1 MSLTGKLAE
10 FGPIEII
17 DVIGTLGKSGTLSL
31 NRGVDR
37 GLVVFRHGRIVYA
50 ASSGLREN
58 LGGMLLARR
67 LITEIELVDALGT
80 QTLANEERRLGSILI
95 EMGAL
100 SQEDLEKVILAQ
112 AVKAVSAFSHWSTG
126 DFEFST
132 VSIEN
137 HGEIELETEELK
149 TSLGL
154 SPATL
159 MSGITPHADEADP
172 VDSDVSFEPQTPSS
186 PEPGNDDSTPLV
198 EPDVQEP
205 GETSSLNDFVGEVRG
220 PQAKGEL
227 IQRLLEQAAETF
239 GRSVVFSAGL
249 GGFHPIAQTGR
260 SLPQSSGGPPL
271 LDIVLERHVPSLLS
285 RCVTAGQTV
294 TEALPS
300 EEGDHVIAQALGGP
314 AEGETVAI
322 PMLVRGETVLIL
334 YGDDILE
341 ERRTGWLENLESFL
355 EKAGRAVEAEIEAEI
370 AAGTP
375 VTSVV

>member
-58 LGGMLLARR
+58 LGGMLLARG

-100 SQEDLEKVILAQ
+100 SQKDLEQVILQQ
-112 AVKAVSAFSHWSTG
+112 AVRAVSAFSQWSTG

-159 MSGITPHADEADP
+159 LSGITPKADDGDP
-172 VDSDVSFEPQTPSS
+172 VGTAAAVEPQNLSS
-186 PEPGNDDSTPLV
+186 PEPGTEDPTPPV
-198 EPDVQEP
+198 EAEVQELD
-205 GETSSLNDFVGEVRG
+205 ETSSLNDFVGEVRG

-239 GRSVVFSAGL
+239 GRSVVFSADH

-285 RCVTAGQTV
+285 RCMTAGQTV

-300 EEGDHVIAQALGGP
+300 EEGDQVIAKALGGP
-314 AEGETVAI
+314 AAGEAVAI

-355 EKAGRAVEAEIEAEI
+355 EKAGRAVEAEIQAEI
-370 AAGTP
+370 AARTP
-375 VTSVV
+375 VASAT

>member
-1 MSLTGKLAE
+1 MSLTGTLSE

-31 NRGVDR
+31 NRGADR
-37 GLVVFRHGRIVYA
+37 GLVVFRHGKIVYA

-58 LGGMLLARR
+58 LGSMLLARG

-80 QTLANEERRLGSILI
+80 QAQANKERRLGSILI

-112 AVKAVSAFSHWSTG
+112 AVKAVSAFTHWSTG

-159 MSGITPHADEADP
+159 MSGINPHADEADQ
-172 VDSDVSFEPQTPSS
+172 VGSDVSFEPQTPSS
-186 PEPGNDDSTPLV
+186 PEPGTDDSTPPG
-198 EPDVQEP
+198 EPDFQEP
-205 GETSSLNDFVGEVRG
+205 GETSSLNDFVGEVCG

-239 GRSVVFSAGL
+239 GRSVVFSAGHS
-249 GGFHPIAQTGR
+249 GFHPIAQTGR

-285 RCVTAGQTV
+285 RCMTVGQTV
-294 TEALPS
+294 TDELPG
-300 EEGDHVIAQALGGP
+300 EEGDRMLISALGGP
-314 AEGETVAI
+314 AEGEAVAI

-355 EKAGRAVEAEIEAEI
+355 EKAGRAVEADIQAEI
-370 AAGTP
+370 AAQ
-375 VTSVV
+375 TSPE

>member
-58 LGGMLLARR
+58 LGGMLLARG

-80 QTLANEERRLGSILI
+80 QTLAKKERRLGSILI

-100 SQEDLEKVILAQ
+100 SQKDLEQVILQQ
-112 AVKAVSAFSHWSTG
+112 AVRAVSAFSQWSTG

-154 SPATL
+154 SPPTPL
-159 MSGITPHADEADP
+159 SGITPKPGEAEP
-172 VDSDVSFEPQTPSS
+172 VDAAAAVEPQTLSS
-186 PEPGNDDSTPLV
+186 PKPDTDDSVPPV
-198 EPDVQEP
+198 EAEVQELE
-205 GETSSLNDFVGEVRG
+205 ETSSLNDFVGEVRG

-239 GRSVVFSAGL
+239 GRAVVFSAGHR
-249 GGFHPIAQTGR
+249 GFHPIAQTGR
-260 SLPQSSGGPPL
+260 SLTQSSGGPPL

-285 RCVTAGQTV
+285 RCMTAGQTV
-294 TEALPS
+294 TEELPS
-300 EEGDHVIAQALGGP
+300 EEGDHAIASALGGP
-314 AEGETVAI
+314 AVGEAVAI
-322 PMLVRGETVLIL
+322 PMIVRGEPVLIL

-355 EKAGRAVEAEIEAEI
+355 DKAGRVIEADIQAAI
-370 AAGTP
+370 AAQTP
-375 VTSVV
+375 VASAP

>member
-1 MSLTGKLAE
+1 MSLTGTLSE
-10 FGPIEII
+10 FSPIEII

-31 NRGVDR
+31 SRGADR
-37 GLVVFRHGRIVYA
+37 GLVVFRHGKIVYA

-58 LGGMLLARR
+58 LGGMLLARG
-67 LITEIELVDALGT
+67 LITEIELVDALGA
-80 QTLANEERRLGSILI
+80 QAQAKKERRLGSILI
-95 EMGAL
+95 DMGAL
-100 SQEDLEKVILAQ
+100 SQKDLEKVILAQ
-112 AVKAVSAFSHWSTG
+112 AVRAVSAFSHWSSG

-159 MSGITPHADEADP
+159 LSAITPKAGEGDP
-172 VDSDVSFEPQTPSS
+172 VDAATAVEPQTLSS
-186 PEPGNDDSTPLV
+186 PEPDTGDSTPPG
-198 EPDVQEP
+198 EPEVQEL

-227 IQRLLEQAAETF
+227 IQRLLEQASETF
-239 GRSVVFSAGL
+239 GRSVVFSAGHS
-249 GGFHPIAQTGR
+249 GFHPIAQTGR
-260 SLPQSSGGPPL
+260 SLAQSPGGPPL

-285 RCVTAGQTV
+285 RCMTAGQTV
-294 TEALPS
+294 TEELPS
-300 EEGDHVIAQALGGP
+300 EEGDHVIASALGGP
-314 AEGETVAI
+314 AVGEAVAI
-322 PMLVRGETVLIL
+322 PMIVRGETALIL

-355 EKAGRAVEAEIEAEI
+355 EKAGRAVEADIQAEI
-370 AAGTP
+370 AAQTALA
-375 VTSVV
+375 